1 MRTKRRF
8 TFYLSRRLV
17 KVLEDIEPLFRDVGL
32 NDPKRGALTRAL
44 EHIIQ
49 QYMESEDYLKKVRII
64 KDQKWEIFLYLTK
77 KEHEY
82 LEKLKEKENPE

>member
-1 MRTKRRF
+1 MRTKVRL
-8 TFYLSRRLV
+8 TIYLPRRLV
-17 KVLEDIEPLFRDVGL
+17 KVLEDIEPLFQDVGL

-44 EHIIQ
+44 EHVIQ
-49 QYMESEDYLKKVRII
+49 QYMESEDYIKKVRII

-82 LEKLKEKENPE
+82 LEKMRGKSE